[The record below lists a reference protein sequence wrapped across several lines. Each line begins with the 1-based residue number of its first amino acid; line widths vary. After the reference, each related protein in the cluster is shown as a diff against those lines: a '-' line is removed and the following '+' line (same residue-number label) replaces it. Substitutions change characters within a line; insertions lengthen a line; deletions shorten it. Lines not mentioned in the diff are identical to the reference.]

1 MDLLWLQVQGH
12 QFHHH
17 HRPRRCMDAA
27 GTEPADDG
35 VRISMPL
42 FMRVRGEGEH
52 GIEEL
57 ELKEE

>member
-1 MDLLWLQVQGH
+1 
-12 QFHHH
+12 
-17 HRPRRCMDAA
+17 MDAA

-57 ELKEE
+57 ELKEEVNSSPSLV